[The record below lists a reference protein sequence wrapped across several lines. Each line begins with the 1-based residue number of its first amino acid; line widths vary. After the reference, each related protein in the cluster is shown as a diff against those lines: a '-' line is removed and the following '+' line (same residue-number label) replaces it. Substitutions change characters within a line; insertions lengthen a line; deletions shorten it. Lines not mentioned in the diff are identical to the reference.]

1 MIRQQ
6 QHTISV
12 LVQNKFGALAKIASL
27 FSLRGYNIDSL
38 TVNKTENPEQS
49 RMTIV
54 TFGDTGVIEQI
65 EKQLLKLEDVVGVTD
80 LNSDLFIERELC
92 LIKVKAEPEK
102 RPEIV
107 SLVEIFGGTI
117 VNVQADEIGIEVSG
131 ITQKIENFIELIA
144 VYGIIEIAR
153 TGCTAIS
160 AQRGS
165 TGKLMK
171 TE

>member
-1 MIRQQ
+1 MIREQ
-6 QHTISV
+6 QHTISI
-12 LVQNKFGALAKIASL
+12 LVNNKFGALARIASL

-38 TVNKTENPEQS
+38 TVNKTENPEVS

-65 EKQLLKLEDVVGVTD
+65 EKQLLKLEDVEGVTD
-80 LNSDLFIERELC
+80 LNSELFIERELC
-92 LIKVKAEPEK
+92 LIKIKAPHEK
-102 RPEIV
+102 RPEIL
-107 SLVEIFGGTI
+107 SLVEIFDGKI

-131 ITQKIENFIELIA
+131 QTRKIENFIELIG

-153 TGCTAIS
+153 TGSTAIS

-165 TGKLMK
+165 TNKLMK